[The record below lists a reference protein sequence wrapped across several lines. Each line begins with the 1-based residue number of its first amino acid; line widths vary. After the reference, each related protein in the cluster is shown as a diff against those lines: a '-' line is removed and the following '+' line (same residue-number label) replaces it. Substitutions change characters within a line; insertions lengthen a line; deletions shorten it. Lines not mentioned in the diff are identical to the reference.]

1 METKEIKLSVKDKLN
16 LKRTRVE
23 EKQINNL
30 VQLISTDGKAN
41 VEIERKKGSLTIN
54 LKNGNEKYIIYK
66 KDTKRGKEDI
76 RLVNGSEKV
85 RIFNNEG
92 KSEISL
98 YLKKILVEA
107 TIEKQIVSID
117 TFENLVNIIRTYE
130 DENEISNVASYLQEK
145 LGDMSFLE
153 IIKEDKYHC
162 PIEKAVYKNMRLES
176 ISYMEYMIDSSVNI
190 SKEVYY
196 NEEELQIKYV
206 NTYENIDLASIIVDA
221 DWVKFEVFKEA
232 ETNEWYRNFK
242 KVSRN
247 LIKNFEYSM
256 DSFIK
261 GAIKRKTLGGRLK
274 SLIFE
279 EEDKITSL
287 FEEQKISQ

>member
-30 VQLISTDGKAN
+30 VKLISTDGKAN

-130 DENEISNVASYLQEK
+130 GENEISNVASYLQEK

>member
-145 LGDMSFLE
+145 LGDMSFLD

>member
-16 LKRTRVE
+16 LKRARVKE
-23 EKQINNL
+23 NEINNL
-30 VQLISTDGKAN
+30 AQLISTDGKTN
-41 VEIERKKGSLTIN
+41 VEIERKKGSLNIS
-54 LKNGNEKYIIYK
+54 LKNGNEKYIIYE
-66 KDTKRGKEDI
+66 KDTKKGKEDI
-76 RLVNGSEKV
+76 GLVNGSERV

-92 KSEISL
+92 KSEIFL
-98 YLKKILVEA
+98 HFKRILVEA
-107 TIEKQIVSID
+107 TIKKQIVLVD
-117 TFENLVNIIRTYE
+117 TFKNLVNIIRDYE
-130 DENEISNVASYLQEK
+130 DENEISNVASYLQER

-153 IIKEDKYHC
+153 ITKEDKYHC
-162 PIEKAVYKNMRLES
+162 PIEKAVYKNMRLKS

-206 NTYENIDLASIIVDA
+206 NTYEDIELASIIVDA
-221 DWVKFEVFKEA
+221 DWVKFEVLKEA
-232 ETNEWYRNFK
+232 ETDEWYRNFK

-247 LIKNFEYSM
+247 LIKNFEYSI

-261 GAIKRKTLGGRLK
+261 GAIKRKTIGGRLK
-274 SLIFE
+274 TLIFE

-287 FEEQKISQ
+287 FEEKKISQ

>member
-130 DENEISNVASYLQEK
+130 GENEISNVASYLQEK

>member
-41 VEIERKKGSLTIN
+41 VGIERKKGSLTIN
-54 LKNGNEKYIIYK
+54 LKNGNEKYIIYE
-66 KDTKRGKEDI
+66 KDTKKGKEDI
-76 RLVNGSEKV
+76 GLVNGSERV

-92 KSEISL
+92 KSEIFL
-98 YLKKILVEA
+98 HFKRILVEA
-107 TIEKQIVSID
+107 TIKKQIVLVD
-117 TFENLVNIIRTYE
+117 TFEDLVNIIRTYE
-130 DENEISNVASYLQEK
+130 GENEISNVASYLQEK

-206 NTYENIDLASIIVDA
+206 NTYEDIELASIIVDA

-261 GAIKRKTLGGRLK
+261 GAIKRKTLGGRLRT
-274 SLIFE
+274 LIFE